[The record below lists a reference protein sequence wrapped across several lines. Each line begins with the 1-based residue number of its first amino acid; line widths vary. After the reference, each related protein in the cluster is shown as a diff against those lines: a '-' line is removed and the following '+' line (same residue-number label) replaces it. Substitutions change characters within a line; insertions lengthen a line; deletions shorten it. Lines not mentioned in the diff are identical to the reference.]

1 MTWRDQIGLRSG
13 FDELPVEADP
23 LVAVEHLT
31 LVADGLWHM
40 GDLETT
46 ALPGRDPP
54 AQFGQRATEE
64 ALDVVRL
71 QPPSSRFLHVATD
84 PLDVGKGEHLRVQG
98 LLPDEFWQALA
109 NALVN
114 DLVELG
120 LRLRQVAVAD
130 RLYE

>member
-31 LVADGLWHM
+31 LVADGLRHM
-40 GDLETT
+40 CDLETT
-46 ALPGRDPP
+46 ALPGRDAP

-71 QPPSSRFLHVATD
+71 QPPCSRFLHVSTD
-84 PLDVGKGEHLRVQG
+84 PLDVGKRKNFGVNC
-98 LLPDEFWQALA
+98 LLTDQFWLAFA
-109 NALVN
+109 NALVD
-114 DLVELG
+114 DLVEVG
-120 LRLRQVAVAD
+120 LWLRQVTVTD